1 MSHMRVHTVDYGET
15 LATIAYIYY
24 GDPKLLG
31 LIYQH
36 NENKI
41 PNPNQLV
48 LGSKLVIPYSPHELG
63 MMY

>member
-1 MSHMRVHTVDYGET
+1 MSHMRIHTVEYGET
-15 LATIAYIYY
+15 LATIAYVYY

-36 NENKI
+36 NRHTI
-41 PNPNQLV
+41 PNPNVVQV
-48 LGSKLVIPYSPHELG
+48 GQKLTIPYSPHELG